1 MKTPVKK
8 EKRICK
14 GFRRSAG
21 HEGEPCKMPAVEGSD
36 YCKYHGGGAVGK
48 KTGKG
53 RPKGSPKPKN
63 SGGPPPKGNQNARKH
78 GAYSARLLPD
88 EQAVYEQIKAQFAT
102 ELGADNL
109 TASDQRLIHQLAVVS
124 AKFDSAVENGAPPD
138 ALHTLNRMVLDLLRE
153 LKATRASK
161 DSGALIGNTPADVM
175 AALFL
180 KVTGGQQPDPVDRAI
195 PIEAKVVG
203 ALPADSDDPQ
213 DPEA

>member
-1 MKTPVKK
+1 MSKPQNMRCKATSKQTGEQCRNWAKPGYPVC
-8 EKRICK
+8 RFH
-14 GFRRSAG
+14 GAG
-21 HEGEPCKMPAVEGSD
+21 
-36 YCKYHGGGAVGK
+36 
-48 KTGKG
+48 G
-53 RPKGSPKPKN
+53 RPDVMPKK
-63 SGGPPPKGNQNARKH
+63 PPTARTPKGNSNARKH
-78 GAYSARLLPD
+78 GAYSARLMPE
-88 EQAVYEQIKAQFAT
+88 EQGVYEQIKAQFET

-161 DSGALIGNTPADVM
+161 DSGAQMGNTPADVM

-180 KVTGGQQPDPVDRAI
+180 KVTRGQHSDPVANAI
-195 PIEAKVVG
+195 PVEAKVVE
-203 ALPADSDDPQ
+203 ALPADSDDSQ